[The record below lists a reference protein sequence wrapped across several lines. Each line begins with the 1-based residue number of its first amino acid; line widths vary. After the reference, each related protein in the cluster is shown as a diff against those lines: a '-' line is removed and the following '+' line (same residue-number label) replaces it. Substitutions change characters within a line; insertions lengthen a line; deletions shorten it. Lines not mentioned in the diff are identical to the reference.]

1 MQALDIESQ
10 VREPAKK
17 LAVKGTHGFP
27 PLVQFIVGEEATGV
41 PERLHDGVEVMG
53 ILDAEM
59 VLYCLDACCTLAVA
73 EWGHHLPP
81 LRCASRCLGLK
92 QAHAQSVS
100 ARLWH
105 MSQIMRPHQ
114 ISVRETSSGKSSPR
128 DIFPSA
134 YGCVLWCARGFAF
147 RLGQDRRGH
156 VWCSYWTIA
165 IDRSLA

>member
-10 VREPAKK
+10 VRESTKK

-59 VLYCLDACCTLAVA
+59 FVYCLDTRCTLAVA
-73 EWGHHLPP
+73 EWGHHIPP
-81 LRCASRCLGLK
+81 LRCASRCLGPK

-100 ARLWH
+100 AKLWY
-105 MSQIMRPHQ
+105 MSQIIRPHP
-114 ISVRETSSGKSSPR
+114 IFVRETSSGKSSTHDR
-128 DIFPSA
+128 FPSV
-134 YGCVLWCARGFAF
+134 YGWCG
-147 RLGQDRRGH
+147 
-156 VWCSYWTIA
+156 
-165 IDRSLA
+165 